1 MDFYKT
7 IEADTGQM
15 VSATRKLI
23 TYKSIQGQAQEGM
36 PYGKGMDDALN
47 YILDLADEMG
57 FHTEKIDGYCGYA
70 EYGEGDTYIGVFA
83 HIDVNDEEG
92 IAWKHDPYGGVIDQ
106 DRIYG
111 CCAVDKGA
119 LIAAL
124 YALKAVKESGCALRR
139 KVRLIIGTDERRY
152 YSDMDVY
159 LKYENPPIAGFSVDG
174 HFPITY
180 AEKALAMFEFAREIR
195 QDKEED
201 YVDQLSGGK
210 LDNLVPGY
218 CSAKL
223 VTQRKTEILKKLE
236 EYIAESRHDINAK
249 QLEDGLLLEAFG
261 KERHCASI
269 EKGINSNV
277 IMLDFLRYI
286 QFGGKELREMV
297 DFLCDKI
304 GLDIYGEHMEIGYE
318 DELSGKTTLNL
329 GILQLENG
337 RMTIRMDCRFPITA
351 NYYQAIEVINS
362 TFEKAG
368 FQVNECSYWP
378 PTYFPQNHFL
388 IEALL
393 KSYREV
399 TGDDSEPV
407 SGNSA
412 SYSKVMVNIAA
423 FGAHYPGEGIIWD
436 QTDEYVEIDTLIKTS
451 KVYANA
457 THRLCTEI

>member
-1 MDFYKT
+1 MNFYKT

-15 VSATRKLI
+15 VSATRTLI
-23 TYKSIQGQAQEGM
+23 TYKSIQGEAQEGM
-36 PYGKGMDDALN
+36 PYGKGMDEALN

-57 FHTEKIDGYCGYA
+57 FQTKKLDGYCGYA
-70 EYGEGDTYIGVFA
+70 EYGEGDTYIGIFA

-92 IAWKHDPYGGVIDQ
+92 IEWKHDPYGGVVDQ

-124 YALKAVKESGCALRR
+124 YALKAVKEAQCSLNR

-159 LKYENPPIAGFSVDG
+159 LKHENPPIAGFSVDG

-180 AEKALAMFEFAREIR
+180 AEKALAMFEYEREI
-195 QDKEED
+195 QQNDGESVE
-201 YVDQLSGGK
+201 YIHGGK

-218 CSAKL
+218 CCAKL
-223 VTQRKTEILKKLE
+223 VTQRKTDILKRLD
-236 EYIAESRHDINAK
+236 EYVAESRHDINAK
-249 QLEDGLLLEAFG
+249 LLEDGVLLEAFG

-269 EKGINSNV
+269 EKGINSNM
-277 IMLDFLRYI
+277 ILLDFLRYI
-286 QFGGKELREMV
+286 RFGGEDLRDVV

-304 GLDIYGEHMEIGYE
+304 GLDIYGERMEIGYE
-318 DELSGKTTLNL
+318 DELSGKTTVNL
-329 GILQLENG
+329 GILNLDKG
-337 RMTIRMDCRFPITA
+337 TMTIRIDCRFPITA
-351 NYYQAIEVINS
+351 NYYQGIEIINS
-362 TFEKAG
+362 TFEKSG

-436 QTDEYVEIDTLIKTS
+436 QTDEYLEIDTLIKTS

-457 THRLCTEI
+457 IYRLCTEI